1 MQRWFFAL
9 APAIVGL
16 LFLLP
21 ACGSGEGTSV
31 GGELHVF
38 NWEDYFAPNTLDDFE
53 SEFGIDV
60 FLETYDYENVAVSAI
75 QSDPS
80 RYDVV
85 VFSDELIA
93 EMTDL
98 KLLAELNLESI
109 PNLANIDPQFLN
121 QPWDPGNRYSVPY
134 AWGSTGIVY
143 NTKHVDSPKKS
154 WSLLQDPRLAGRV
167 ALAKDPNVVIGL
179 TLKSLGYSL
188 NSKDQDQLDQAV
200 SVVRTQKPLLAGF
213 LDPVTIREKLASEE
227 LWAAQLFSGDAAM
240 LMSEN
245 ENLTFFIPVEGSDY
259 YVDSLAIPR
268 DARNVEAAHLFINYI
283 LRPDVH
289 ADIANY
295 TAYAIP
301 NRAALQQGLVD
312 EEFLASEASYPP
324 RDLLEAWV
332 PHDDE
337 MNALWNKAWAD
348 IERDASAASTP

>member
-1 MQRWFFAL
+1 MHRWFFTSAF
-9 APAIVGL
+9 AMVGL
-16 LFLLP
+16 LFLFP
-21 ACGSGEGTSV
+21 ACGSNEDSVV
-31 GGELHVF
+31 GGELHIL
-38 NWEDYFAPNTLDDFE
+38 NWEDYFAPSTLENFE
-53 SEFGIDV
+53 AEFGTDV
-60 FLETYDYENVAVSAI
+60 LLDTYDYENVAVSAI

-98 KLLAELNLESI
+98 NLLAELSLESI

-121 QPWDPGNRYSVPY
+121 QPWDPDNRYSVPY
-134 AWGSTGIVY
+134 AWGSTGILY
-143 NTKHVDSPKKS
+143 NTKYVDSAKKS
-154 WSLLQDPRLAGRV
+154 WSLLQDPHLAGRV

-179 TLKSLGYSL
+179 ALKSLGYSL
-188 NSKDQDQLDQAV
+188 NSRDPDQLDEAV
-200 SVVRTQKPLLAGF
+200 GVVRTQKPLLAGF
-213 LDPVTIREKLASEE
+213 FDPVTIRKEMASEG

-240 LMSEN
+240 VMSEN
-245 ENLTFFIPVEGSDY
+245 ENLAFFIPAEGSDY

-268 DARNVEAAHLFINYI
+268 DARNLEAAHLFINYI

-312 EEFLASEASYPP
+312 EELLASEASHPP
-324 RDLLEAWV
+324 RELLEAWV

-348 IERDASAASTP
+348 VERDASTASTP